1 MPRFLR
7 ILFSGSAFVAF
18 FFTASVLGRLLLPI
32 ALHWPGS
39 PERRQARR
47 ERILLLSYRSF
58 IGYMRALR
66 LIHFMRPALP
76 ADLPAPGQ
84 PYLLISN
91 HPSLIDVLV
100 LTSLLPGLTSVA
112 KASWFRSWLMRP
124 LLEYAGYIPGADD
137 RALPGAGDADPGE
150 DHSPVLERMT
160 EHLRAGH
167 PLLVFPEAS
176 RSHERSLRRFRRG
189 AIAAAVRAGVPIVP
203 AFISVVPPMLMKH
216 QPWYDVPKRGGHYTV
231 EFFPIIL
238 TAGKDLDSRAV
249 TRELRDRYEQRHAQ
263 MLAERDALAAASS
276 PPKALAG

>member
-1 MPRFLR
+1 VPRFLR
-7 ILFSGSAFVAF
+7 ILFSGSAFIAF
-18 FFTASVLGRLLLPI
+18 FFTAAVLGRLLLPI

-39 PERRQARR
+39 PERRAARR

-66 LIHFMRPALP
+66 LITFTRPALP
-76 ADLPAPGQ
+76 ADFPAPGR

-100 LTSLLPGLTSVA
+100 LTSTLPGLTSVA

-137 RALPGAGDADPGE
+137 RALPEAGEVDPGE

-160 EHLRAGH
+160 EHLRAH

-176 RSHERSLRRFRRG
+176 RSHERSMRRFRRG
-189 AIAAAVRAGVPIVP
+189 AIAAAIRAGAPIVP
-203 AFISVVPPMLMKH
+203 AFVSVVPPMLMKH
-216 QPWYDVPKRGGHYTV
+216 QAWYDVPRRGGHYTV
-231 EFFPIIL
+231 EFFPVIE
-238 TAGKDLDSRAV
+238 TAGRELDSR
-249 TRELRDRYEQRHAQ
+249 TLTKELRARYELRHAQ
-263 MLAERDALAAASS
+263 MLAERDAFTAAAAG
-276 PPKALAG
+276 PKALPG

>member
-1 MPRFLR
+1 MPKFLR
-7 ILFSGSAFVAF
+7 ILLSASAFAAF

-32 ALHWPGS
+32 VVHWPGS

-47 ERILLLSYRSF
+47 QRLLLLSYRSF

-66 LIHFMRPALP
+66 LIHFTRPALP
-76 ADLPAPGQ
+76 ADLPPPGQ
-84 PYLLISN
+84 PYLLIAN

-137 RALPGAGDADPGE
+137 RALPEAADVEAGE
-150 DHSPVLERMT
+150 DRSPVLVRMV
-160 EHLRAGH
+160 EHLRTGH

-189 AIAAAVRAGVPIVP
+189 AIEAAIRAGVPIVP

-216 QPWYDVPKRGGHYTV
+216 QAWYDVPARGGRYTV
-231 EFFPIIL
+231 EFFPVIP
-238 TAGKDLDSRAV
+238 TAGQNLDSRALA
-249 TRELRDRYEQRHAQ
+249 RELRARYELRHAQ

-276 PPKALAG
+276 PKALPG

>member
-1 MPRFLR
+1 VPKFLR
-7 ILFSGSAFVAF
+7 ILFTGSAFVAF

-32 ALHWPGS
+32 AVHWPGS

-47 ERILLLSYRSF
+47 QRLLLLSYRSF
-58 IGYMRALR
+58 IGYMRALG
-66 LIHFMRPALP
+66 LIHFARPALP
-76 ADLPAPGQ
+76 ADLPPGQ
-84 PYLLISN
+84 PYLLIAN

-137 RALPGAGDADPGE
+137 RALPEASDGEAGE
-150 DHSPVLERMT
+150 DRSPVLLRMV

-189 AIAAAVRAGVPIVP
+189 AIEAAIRAGVPIVP

-216 QPWYDVPKRGGHYTV
+216 QAWYDVPARGGRYTV
-231 EFFPIIL
+231 EFFPVIA
-238 TAGKDLDSRAV
+238 TAGHNLDSRALA
-249 TRELRDRYEQRHAQ
+249 RELRARYEQRHAQ
-263 MLAERDALAAASS
+263 MLAERDALAAAGSR
-276 PPKALAG
+276 KALAG